1 MMRLRA
7 TALSV
12 SFSLLIGSNIVLA
25 QSPSFD
31 CKTDSAA
38 DEQAICSNE
47 RLAELDRL
55 MAVGH
60 EYVRANYGAAEAKS
74 IGSPLL
80 QSRQACGADEACI
93 EQRQIDAV
101 KKYQSLGARISLPSS
116 SAAKSRARTV
126 GPTADYKIDPEHTS
140 TSPDGT
146 TTIEQYAMIG
156 ADGDYTWQFWA
167 RHRDKLTMLEPE
179 QPDYAA
185 GFRFTN
191 DSQWLVRMQ
200 KTGSG
205 SADLYLYRQDPQGFV
220 AATPKPLSDLAW
232 AYFESLPDSRKIGM
246 PDYHIETNLVKGADE
261 NYRWMGV
268 KWPDSRYLVI
278 SLSGQAPPNDQ
289 HGRIQSLRGWRCR
302 YDLQNGT
309 FDVPPGFAENNAKA
323 IAPDSE

>member
-1 MMRLRA
+1 MRLRI

-12 SFSLLIGSNIVLA
+12 SFSLLLSSSIAWA

-31 CKTDSAA
+31 CKTNRAA

-60 EYVRANYGAAEAKS
+60 EYVRSKYGAAEAKS
-74 IGSPLL
+74 IGRPLL
-80 QSRQACGADEACI
+80 QSRQACRADEACI

-101 KKYQSLGARISLPSS
+101 KMYQSLGAPISLPSS
-116 SAAKSRARTV
+116 SEANSRARTV
-126 GPTADYKIDPEHTS
+126 GPTADYKINPEHTS
-140 TSPDGT
+140 TSPNGK
-146 TTIEQYAMIG
+146 TTIEQYAKIG

-167 RHRDKLTMLEPE
+167 RHQDKLTMLEPE

-205 SADLYLYRQDPQGFV
+205 SADLYLYRLGPQGFV
-220 AATPKPLSDLAW
+220 AATPKPLSELAW
-232 AYFESLPDSRKIGM
+232 AYFESHPDSRKFGT
-246 PDYHIETNLVKGADE
+246 PEDHIEADLVKGTEE

-278 SLSGQAPPNDQ
+278 SLSGQVLPIRAV
-289 HGRIQSLRGWRCR
+289 RGWRCR
-302 YDLQNGT
+302 YDLQKGT
-309 FDVPPGFAENNAKA
+309 FDVPPGFAENNAKTIW
-323 IAPDSE
+323 IAPDSK